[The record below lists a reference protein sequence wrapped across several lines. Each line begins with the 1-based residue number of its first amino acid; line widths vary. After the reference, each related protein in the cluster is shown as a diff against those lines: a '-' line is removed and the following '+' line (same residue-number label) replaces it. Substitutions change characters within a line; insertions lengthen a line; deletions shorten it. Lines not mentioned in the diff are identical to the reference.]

1 MAALQFGNG
10 VSSGDADSCNGFE
23 IDDMMTVGYRYTG
36 IL

>member
-10 VSSGDADSCNGFE
+10 VSSGVADTSNGFE
-23 IDDMMTVGYRYTG
+23 IDEMMTVGCRYTG